1 MLMHPYNELR
11 LDLKIKA
18 VSPLLIKE
26 SRYGQAD
33 RERLTADTKKR
44 EVMPNVIPIS
54 RATQA
59 EIDRAVMNPNP
70 FTAVEAMPFY
80 LPAASLRGVCRSH
93 LERVLRTFDNPED
106 PRICDPFED
115 ALNNPTLSCSTALTE
130 RRKTDAEFHPYRHS
144 CPVCRL
150 FGSTLQASRIG
161 FSDGE
166 RVGKTGRL
174 VQREHV
180 RIDRRKG
187 SVTGA
192 PLKFLALEDA
202 EFTFTITLS
211 NFELSHLV
219 LMGVMLGNLK
229 GGNLTFGSGRSKG
242 YGRVALAGSA
252 IHLRY
257 FGLEAPADRIL
268 RGVAEHTDPRWSK
281 WFQERYGVQS
291 TSPEKLVAL
300 ERGDW
305 KQETPWRWELPI
317 ALADF
322 EAAWPKLSLNLAG
335 AKPLADRLVAQAH
348 G

>member
-1 MLMHPYNELR
+1 MLMHPYNELQ
-11 LDLKIKA
+11 LDLRIKA
-18 VSPLLIKE
+18 IAPLLIKE
-26 SRYGQAD
+26 SRYGQED
-33 RERLTADTKKR
+33 RARLTSDPKKR
-44 EVMPNVIPIS
+44 ETMPNVIPIS
-54 RATQA
+54 RATQGD
-59 EIDRAVMNPNP
+59 IDRAVMNPNP
-70 FTAVEAMPFY
+70 FTAVEALPFY

-93 LERVLRTFDNPED
+93 LERVLRTFDNPDD
-106 PRICDPFED
+106 PRVCDPFED
-115 ALNNPTLSCSTALTE
+115 ALNSPELSCSTALTE
-130 RRKTDAEFHPYRHS
+130 RRKSEEFHPYRHS

-166 RVGKTGRL
+166 RVAKSGRL

-187 SVTGA
+187 SVVGA

-242 YGRVALAGSA
+242 YGRVALAGCA
-252 IHLRY
+252 IQLRY
-257 FGLEAPADRIL
+257 FGLESPKDRVM
-268 RGVAEHTDPRWSK
+268 RGVAEHTDARWRK
-281 WFQERYGVQS
+281 WFQDRYGI
-291 TSPEKLVAL
+291 TETPPEKLVAL
-300 ERGDW
+300 DKGDW
-305 KQETPWRWELPI
+305 TQPTPWRWELPV

-322 EAAWPKLSLNLAG
+322 EAAWPKLSLNLAV
-335 AKPLADRLVAQAH
+335 ARPLAERLVTT